1 MGHAESPS
9 LISLGLAADGSQE
22 SSSFRWGLATSGLFH
37 ALVIMMALF
46 FRFQSTVEEPLRAIE
61 VNLISLPETQA
72 PASNQKQSSPQAP
85 PQQKSQPTKA
95 EPTKTQPIEA
105 TLPPLPVPTPSERLS
120 KFLEGAVG
128 SIVVPHKQEMAA
140 PTPSPQVNEH
150 PPLKDQSPLFE
161 NLRMPPIAPQ
171 ISRPERLHSSQPR
184 VVSKPYPTPSPKQ
197 ATPPTSVPPEPQDSV
212 SQHQPPKIEP
222 TVKLAPM
229 LPELSSVTPFKMP
242 EKERKPNDASPS
254 SNLEESFK
262 RTLPTIPTPLPTR
275 KIKKQPPAA
284 TPQQEKPFAPEI
296 SAPQLA
302 QISPSPPLE
311 KPPQREK
318 MSDMMKQLLEEA
330 TAPNLKLSPASPPP
344 QQPGSSSS
352 PLTKPVQ
359 SEMDQRIAKL
369 SIPDV
374 TPVESIKNR
383 LQLLEVQPASN
394 SRNTA
399 AQASAG
405 TNHYYGMIQDLIQ
418 DQWRRTPLVANAP
431 LVVLKFRII
440 RSGEISQIRIDKSSG
455 NGYYDSAAQRA
466 VNSVNPLP
474 PFPPDISDSF
484 LDVRFQFIKT
494 DQKD

>member
-9 LISLGLAADGSQE
+9 LISLGLAADVSQE
-22 SSSFRWGLATSGLFH
+22 SSSFRWGLATSCLFH

-46 FRFQSTVEEPLRAIE
+46 LRFQSTVEEPLRAIE
-61 VNLISLPETQA
+61 VNLISLPEAQA
-72 PASNQKQSSPQAP
+72 PASNQKKSSPPAP
-85 PQQKSQPTKA
+85 PQQKS
-95 EPTKTQPIEA
+95 QPIEA

-120 KFLEGAVG
+120 EFMEGAVG
-128 SIVVPHKQEMAA
+128 SILVPNKQEMAA
-140 PTPSPQVNEH
+140 PAPSPQINEQ

-171 ISRPERLHSSQPR
+171 ISRPERLHSSQPLS
-184 VVSKPYPTPSPKQ
+184 VPKPYPTPSPKQ
-197 ATPPTSVPPEPQDSV
+197 VTPPTTVPQEPQDSV
-212 SQHQPPKIEP
+212 SQPQPPKIEP
-222 TVKLAPM
+222 TVKLAPV
-229 LPELSSVTPFKMP
+229 LPELSSVTPFKMSDT
-242 EKERKPNDASPS
+242 ERKPNDASPS
-254 SNLEESFK
+254 SNLEESLK
-262 RTLPTIPTPLPTR
+262 QTLPTIPTPAPTR
-275 KIKKQPPAA
+275 QIKKQPKAS
-284 TPQQEKPFAPEI
+284 TPQQEKPFSPRI

-330 TAPNLKLSPASPPP
+330 TAPNLKLAPASPPP
-344 QQPGSSSS
+344 QQPASSSS

-383 LQLLEVQPASN
+383 LQLLEVQPTSN
-394 SRNTA
+394 SRNSA
-399 AQASAG
+399 IQSFAG

-431 LVVLKFRII
+431 LVVLKFRIF
-440 RSGEISQIRIDKSSG
+440 RTGEISQIRIDKSSG

-466 VNSVNPLP
+466 VNAVNPLP